1 MRGLPNTKRSMNR
14 SLACLAGLL
23 LIGLASCEK
32 KASAPPPPPP
42 RVTVTPIIQEDVL
55 VMRNWVGL
63 LNGYQNADIKAQ
75 VTGYLMTQDYKEGSL
90 VKKGEVL
97 FTIDKR
103 PFQAALAQAQADY
116 AKAVAN
122 AQLAEITLDRQTQ
135 LYRTKVISQQEYDTS
150 YQNTQASIASVA
162 AQQANVQ
169 TAQINLNYCTIT
181 APFDGIAGVAQAQI
195 GDLVGPG
202 GTASVLTQMSQVNP
216 IKVNFS
222 ITEEEYLGAAAL
234 LKRLQQTTQQD
245 LPERLQ
251 LTLADGTVYSK
262 KGRFDFVNRQ
272 VNVATGTIQITA
284 LFPNDEDVLRPGLF
298 ARVTAPVEELKGAL
312 VVPQAATVEL
322 QGNYLVILLGPD
334 NVVQPTPIKLGP
346 TKGEMQVIMGPV
358 KAGDKVVVGG
368 VEKMR
373 PGMKVDPQPYQ
384 PPAPHLQAAPAA
396 SSEASPSPGS
406 QARHR
411 LPRPP
416 KPEPLQGRSC
426 QPSQALGTTASP
438 HRSSLVCRT
447 SSYVGRLWRWSSPS
461 SWSSWVWFA
470 WQVCLSHSFPI
481 SFRRRFKCRRPMWV
495 PMR

>member
-1 MRGLPNTKRSMNR
+1 M
-14 SLACLAGLL
+14 
-23 LIGLASCEK
+23 
-32 KASAPPPPPP
+32 
-42 RVTVTPIIQEDVL
+42 
-55 VMRNWVGL
+55 GL
-63 LNGYQNADIKAQ
+63 LNGYQNADIRAQ

-122 AQLAEITLDRQTQ
+122 AQLAEITLRRQTQ
-135 LYRTKVISQQEYDTS
+135 LYETKVISQQEYDTS

-251 LTLADGTVYSK
+251 LTLADGTVYPK

-322 QGNYLVILLGPD
+322 QGNYLVVVLGPD
-334 NVVQPTPIKLGP
+334 NVVQPTPVKLGP
-346 TKGEMQVIMGPV
+346 TKGEMQVIVGPI
-358 KAGDKVVVGG
+358 KAGDKVVVGAW
-368 VEKMR
+368 K
-373 PGMKVDPQPYQ
+373 KC
-384 PPAPHLQAAPAA
+384 
-396 SSEASPSPGS
+396 
-406 QARHR
+406 AR
-411 LPRPP
+411 
-416 KPEPLQGRSC
+416 G
-426 QPSQALGTTASP
+426 
-438 HRSSLVCRT
+438 
-447 SSYVGRLWRWSSPS
+447 
-461 SWSSWVWFA
+461 
-470 WQVCLSHSFPI
+470 
-481 SFRRRFKCRRPMWV
+481 
-495 PMR
+495 